1 MESDLDPKKEH
12 LETSPDDLKEDEEC
26 LLAPENEIDDKGIV
40 EEKRTQTTGPDKYGY
55 IRKVLGVGVLVTL
68 VALVASAVAL
78 IATAP
83 RCNEKLVWWK
93 SAIIYQCYPRSFQ
106 DSNGDGSGDLAGITS
121 RVQYFKDLGIKA
133 VWLNPI
139 FASPQKDNGYDI
151 SDYTSIAP
159 LYGTLSDFN
168 LLLDSLHREGMYL
181 ILDFV
186 PNHTSDQHP
195 WFNESRSSVSSPK
208 RDWYVWA
215 SPSQDGG
222 PPNNWLS
229 VFGGSA
235 WSLDNLTGQYYLHQ
249 FSDFQPDLNY
259 RNPEVISAMQSVLS
273 FWLDLGV
280 DGFHVDAV
288 KFLLE
293 DPDLR
298 NETIDPSFNNET
310 CNISVP
316 GCLYNSLVH
325 NLTTDYPGL
334 HDITR
339 GWRKVLDCYSN
350 KFMVAEAYDPI
361 EVVVEYYGT
370 NGDEFDFPFNFFL
383 LGNNNWTAS
392 AVAGIVSTWLD
403 NMPSGAWA
411 NWVLGNHDNP
421 RIASKAGLYLAR
433 ALNVLL
439 LTLPGTPTTYYGEEI
454 LMTDVVVPP
463 NQTQDA
469 YQGRDQERT
478 PMQWNDG
485 PNAGFTTGLPWLPLA
500 TNYTTYNVM
509 NESLSNASMLTLYK
523 QLTLMRQEF
532 ITYGYSLD
540 SVEGNVLSFHR
551 YDNGTSVDYLVV
563 INFSN
568 ESTPGPVGIKS
579 PPLSPELL
587 LSSMLD
593 KSGPV
598 DLSSLNLRGG
608 EALVIKGHWKT

>member
-1 MESDLDPKKEH
+1 MAEQKRLLDVHEDACASVQTEH
-12 LETSPDDLKEDEEC
+12 RSGRGKMRWL
-26 LLAPENEIDDKGIV
+26 
-40 EEKRTQTTGPDKYGY
+40 
-55 IRKVLGVGVLVTL
+55 VGVAVLIGL
-68 VALVASAVAL
+68 IIAASVAIAVGVSLA
-78 IATAP
+78 AGKSP
-83 RCNEKLVWWK
+83 PLVWWK

-121 RVQYFKDLGIKA
+121 RVQYLKDLGVKV

-151 SDYTSIAP
+151 SDYTSIDP

-168 LLLDSLHREGMYL
+168 SLLEALHREGLYL

-186 PNHTSDQHP
+186 PNHTSDEHP
-195 WFNESRSSVSSPK
+195 WFIESRSGVTSAK

-215 SPSQDGG
+215 NPSQDGG
-222 PPNNWLS
+222 PPNNWQS

-280 DGFHVDAV
+280 DGFRVDAA

-293 DPDLR
+293 DPYLR
-298 NETIDPSFNNET
+298 NESVDPSFSNTT
-310 CNISVP
+310 CNVSIP
-316 GCLYNSLVH
+316 GCLYNSLIH

-361 EVVVEYYGT
+361 DIVVQYYGT
-370 NGDEFDFPFNFFL
+370 NGDEFNFPFNFFL
-383 LGNNNWTAS
+383 LGNTNWTAS
-392 AVAGIVSTWLD
+392 AVSGIISTWLD
-403 NMPSGAWA
+403 NMPLGAWA

-454 LMTDVVVPP
+454 LMTNVFVPP
-463 NQTQDA
+463 NQTQDV
-469 YQGRDQERT
+469 YQGRDVERT
-478 PMQWNDG
+478 PMQWDG
-485 PNAGFTTGLPWLPLA
+485 GLNAGFTSGSPWLPLA
-500 TNYTTYNVM
+500 TNYTTFNVM
-509 NESLSNASMLTLYK
+509 NESLSNTSMLALYK
-523 QLTLMRQEF
+523 QLASLRQEF
-532 ITYGYSLD
+532 ISFAYSLD
-540 SVEGNVLSFHR
+540 SVEANVLSFHR
-551 YDNGTSVDYLVV
+551 YDSSSSVDYLVV
-563 INFSN
+563 INFAS
-568 ESTPGPVGIKS
+568 ESSTVAIKS
-579 PPLSPELL
+579 PSLHPQLL

-598 DLSSLNLRGG
+598 DLSNLSLRGG
-608 EALVIKGHWKT
+608 EALIIKGTQKG

>member
-1 MESDLDPKKEH
+1 MAEQKRLLDVHEDARASEH
-12 LETSPDDLKEDEEC
+12 RSGRGKMRWL
-26 LLAPENEIDDKGIV
+26 
-40 EEKRTQTTGPDKYGY
+40 
-55 IRKVLGVGVLVTL
+55 VGV
-68 VALVASAVAL
+68 AVLIGLIIL
-78 IATAP
+78 IAASVAIAVGVSLAAGKSP
-83 RCNEKLVWWK
+83 PLVWWK

-121 RVQYFKDLGIKA
+121 RVQYLKDLGVKV

-151 SDYTSIAP
+151 SDYTSIDP

-168 LLLDSLHREGMYL
+168 NLLEALHREGLYL

-186 PNHTSDQHP
+186 PNHTSDEHP
-195 WFNESRSSVSSPK
+195 WFIESRSGVTSAK

-215 SPSQDGG
+215 NPSQDGG
-222 PPNNWLS
+222 PPNNWQS

-280 DGFHVDAV
+280 DGFRVDAA

-293 DPDLR
+293 DPYLR
-298 NETIDPSFNNET
+298 NESVDPSFSNTT
-310 CNISVP
+310 CNVSIP
-316 GCLYNSLVH
+316 GCLYNSLIH

-361 EVVVEYYGT
+361 DIVVQYYGT
-370 NGDEFDFPFNFFL
+370 NGDEFNFPFNFFL
-383 LGNNNWTAS
+383 LGNTNWTAS
-392 AVAGIVSTWLD
+392 AVSEIISTWLD

-454 LMTDVVVPP
+454 LMTNVFVPP
-463 NQTQDA
+463 NQTQDV
-469 YQGRDQERT
+469 YQGRDVERT
-478 PMQWNDG
+478 PMQWDG
-485 PNAGFTTGLPWLPLA
+485 GLNAGFTSGSPWLPLA
-500 TNYTTYNVM
+500 TNYTTFNVM
-509 NESLSNASMLTLYK
+509 NESLSNTSMLALYK
-523 QLTLMRQEF
+523 QLASLRQEF
-532 ITYGYSLD
+532 ISFAYSLD

-551 YDNGTSVDYLVV
+551 YDSSSSVDYLVV
-563 INFSN
+563 INFAS
-568 ESTPGPVGIKS
+568 ESSTVAIKS
-579 PPLSPELL
+579 PSLHPQLL

-598 DLSSLNLRGG
+598 DLSNLSLRGG
-608 EALVIKGHWKT
+608 EALIIKGTQKG

>member
-1 MESDLDPKKEH
+1 MESDLELKDETIQ
-12 LETSPDDLKEDEEC
+12 TSPDDLKQEEER
-26 LLAPENEIDDKGIV
+26 LFALDSESDDKETV
-40 EEKRTQTTGPDKYGY
+40 EEDQIRALTGPDKYVY
-55 IRKVLGVGVLVTL
+55 IRKAIGAGVLVTL
-68 VALVASAVAL
+68 VALVASSVAL

-121 RVQYFKDLGIKA
+121 RVQYLKDLGVKV

-151 SDYTSIAP
+151 SDYTSIDP

-168 LLLDSLHREGMYL
+168 SLLEALHREGLYL

-186 PNHTSDQHP
+186 PNHTSDEHP
-195 WFNESRSSVSSPK
+195 WFIESRSGVTSAK

-215 SPSQDGG
+215 NPSQDGG
-222 PPNNWLS
+222 PPNNWQS

-280 DGFHVDAV
+280 DGFRVDAA

-293 DPDLR
+293 DPYLR
-298 NETIDPSFNNET
+298 NESVDPSFSNTT
-310 CNISVP
+310 CNVSIP
-316 GCLYNSLVH
+316 GCLYNSLIH

-350 KFMVAEAYDPI
+350 KLMVAEAYDPI
-361 EVVVEYYGT
+361 DIVVQYYGT
-370 NGDEFDFPFNFFL
+370 NGDEFNFPFNFFL
-383 LGNNNWTAS
+383 LGNTNWTAS
-392 AVAGIVSTWLD
+392 AVSEIISTWLD

-454 LMTDVVVPP
+454 LMTNVFVPP
-463 NQTQDA
+463 NQTQDV
-469 YQGRDQERT
+469 YQGRDVERT
-478 PMQWNDG
+478 PMQWDG
-485 PNAGFTTGLPWLPLA
+485 GLNAGFTSGSPWLPLA
-500 TNYTTYNVM
+500 TNYTTFNVM
-509 NESLSNASMLTLYK
+509 NESLSNTSMLALYK
-523 QLTLMRQEF
+523 QLASLRQEF
-532 ITYGYSLD
+532 ISFAYSLD

-551 YDNGTSVDYLVV
+551 YDSSSSVDYLVV
-563 INFSN
+563 INFAS
-568 ESTPGPVGIKS
+568 ESSTVAIKS
-579 PPLSPELL
+579 PSLHPQLL

-598 DLSSLNLRGG
+598 DLSNLSLRGG
-608 EALVIKGHWKT
+608 EALIIKGSLTV

>member
-1 MESDLDPKKEH
+1 MESDLELKDENIQ
-12 LETSPDDLKEDEEC
+12 TSPDDLKQEEER
-26 LLAPENEIDDKGIV
+26 LFALDSESDDKETV
-40 EEKRTQTTGPDKYGY
+40 EEDQIRALTGPDKYVY
-55 IRKVLGVGVLVTL
+55 IRKAIGAGVLVTL
-68 VALVASAVAL
+68 VALVASSVAL

-83 RCNEKLVWWK
+83 RCNEKLGWWK

-121 RVQYFKDLGIKA
+121 RVQYLKDLGVKV

-151 SDYTSIAP
+151 SDYTSIDP

-168 LLLDSLHREGMYL
+168 SLLEALHREGLYL

-186 PNHTSDQHP
+186 PNHTSDEHP
-195 WFNESRSSVSSPK
+195 WFIESRSGVTSAK

-215 SPSQDGG
+215 NPSQDGG
-222 PPNNWLS
+222 PPNNWQS

-280 DGFHVDAV
+280 DGFRVDAA

-293 DPDLR
+293 DPYLR
-298 NETIDPSFNNET
+298 NESVDPSFSNTT
-310 CNISVP
+310 CNVSIP
-316 GCLYNSLVH
+316 GCLYNSLLH

-350 KFMVAEAYDPI
+350 KLMVAEAYDPI
-361 EVVVEYYGT
+361 DIVVQYYGT
-370 NGDEFDFPFNFFL
+370 NGDEFNFPFNFFL
-383 LGNNNWTAS
+383 LGNTNWTAS
-392 AVAGIVSTWLD
+392 AVSGIISTWLD

-454 LMTDVVVPP
+454 LMTNVFVPP
-463 NQTQDA
+463 NQTQDV
-469 YQGRDQERT
+469 YQGRDVERT
-478 PMQWNDG
+478 PMQWDG
-485 PNAGFTTGLPWLPLA
+485 GLNAGFTSGSPWLPLA
-500 TNYTTYNVM
+500 TNYTTFNVM
-509 NESLSNASMLTLYK
+509 NESLSNTSMLALYK
-523 QLTLMRQEF
+523 QLASLRQEF
-532 ITYGYSLD
+532 ISFAYSLD
-540 SVEGNVLSFHR
+540 SVEANVLSFHR
-551 YDNGTSVDYLVV
+551 YDSSSSVDYLVV
-563 INFSN
+563 INFAS
-568 ESTPGPVGIKS
+568 ESGTVAIKS
-579 PPLSPELL
+579 PPLHPQLL

-598 DLSSLNLRGG
+598 DLSNLSLRGG
-608 EALVIKGHWKT
+608 EALIIKGSLTV

>member
-1 MESDLDPKKEH
+1 MESDKDDPVVA
-12 LETSPDDLKEDEEC
+12 SADDEC
-26 LLAPENEIDDKGIV
+26 LLPPDDENGANETF
-40 EEKRTQTTGPDKYGY
+40 EEELHPKADPDKYRY
-55 IRKVLGVGVLVTL
+55 IRKVLGVCVLLTL
-68 VALVASAVAL
+68 VALMAAAVAL

-83 RCNEKLVWWK
+83 RCNEKLIWWK

-106 DSNGDGSGDLAGITS
+106 DSNGDGSGDLAGVTS
-121 RVQYFKDLGIKA
+121 RVQYLKNLGIKA

-139 FASPQKDNGYDI
+139 FTSPQKDNGYDI
-151 SDYTSIAP
+151 SDYTSIDP
-159 LYGTLSDFN
+159 LYGTLADFN
-168 LLLDSLHREGMYL
+168 NLLDALHREGMYL

-186 PNHTSDQHP
+186 PNHTSSDHP
-195 WFNESRSSVSSPK
+195 WFNESRSSVDSAK

-215 SPSQDGG
+215 KPAQGGG

-229 VFGGSA
+229 FFGGSA
-235 WSLDNLTGQYYLHQ
+235 WSLDNITGQYYLHQ

-259 RNPEVISAMQSVLS
+259 RNPEVVSAMQSVLS

-280 DGFHVDAV
+280 DGFRVDAV
-288 KFLLE
+288 KYLLE
-293 DPDLR
+293 DPYLR
-298 NETIDPSFNNET
+298 NETLDPTFSNET
-310 CNISVP
+310 CNVSVP
-316 GCLYNSLVH
+316 SCLYNSLVH

-339 GWRKVLDCYSN
+339 GWRKLLGCYSN
-350 KFMVAEAYDPI
+350 KFMVAEVYDPI
-361 EVVVEYYGT
+361 DVVVQYYGT

-392 AVAGIVSTWLD
+392 AVGSIIATWLD

-439 LTLPGTPTTYYGEEI
+439 LSLPGTPTTYYGEEI
-454 LMTDVVVPP
+454 MMTNVVVPP
-463 NQTQDA
+463 NQMQDV

-478 PMQWNDG
+478 PMQWTDG
-485 PNAGFTTGLPWLPLA
+485 PNAGFTTGSPWLPLA
-500 TNYTTYNVM
+500 TNYTTYNVL
-509 NESLSNASMLTLYK
+509 NESQSSSSMLSLYT
-523 QLTLMRQEF
+523 QLAFLRQQF
-532 ITYGYSLD
+532 ISFDYSLD

-551 YDNGTSVDYLVV
+551 YDNGSSVDYLIV

-568 ESTPGPVGIKS
+568 ESTTVGVKS
-579 PPLSPELL
+579 PPLHPQLL

-593 KSGPV
+593 KSGPI
-598 DLSSLNLRGG
+598 DLSSLSVRGG
-608 EALVIKGHWKT
+608 EALVIKGSKTM

>member
-1 MESDLDPKKEH
+1 RPIGV
-12 LETSPDDLKEDEEC
+12 
-26 LLAPENEIDDKGIV
+26 A
-40 EEKRTQTTGPDKYGY
+40 
-55 IRKVLGVGVLVTL
+55 VLIGLIILIAASVAIAVGVSL
-68 VALVASAVAL
+68 AAGKS
-78 IATAP
+78 P
-83 RCNEKLVWWK
+83 HLVWWK

-121 RVQYFKDLGIKA
+121 RVQYLKDLGVKV

-151 SDYTSIAP
+151 SDYTSIDP

-168 LLLDSLHREGMYL
+168 NLLEALHREGLYL

-186 PNHTSDQHP
+186 PNHTSDEHP
-195 WFNESRSSVSSPK
+195 WFIESRSGVTSAK

-215 SPSQDGG
+215 NPSQDGG
-222 PPNNWLS
+222 PPNNWQS

-280 DGFHVDAV
+280 DGFRVDAA

-293 DPDLR
+293 DPYLR
-298 NETIDPSFNNET
+298 NESVDPSFSNTT
-310 CNISVP
+310 CNVSIP
-316 GCLYNSLVH
+316 GCLYNSLIH

-361 EVVVEYYGT
+361 DIVVQYYGT
-370 NGDEFDFPFNFFL
+370 NGDEFNFPFNFFL
-383 LGNNNWTAS
+383 LGNTNWTAS
-392 AVAGIVSTWLD
+392 AVSEIISTWLD

-454 LMTDVVVPP
+454 LMTNVFVPP
-463 NQTQDA
+463 NQTQDV
-469 YQGRDQERT
+469 YQGRDVERT
-478 PMQWNDG
+478 PMQWDG
-485 PNAGFTTGLPWLPLA
+485 GLNAGFTSGSPWLPLA
-500 TNYTTYNVM
+500 TNYTTFNVM
-509 NESLSNASMLTLYK
+509 NESLSNTSMLALYK
-523 QLTLMRQEF
+523 QLASLRQEF
-532 ITYGYSLD
+532 ISFAYSLD

-551 YDNGTSVDYLVV
+551 YDSSSSVDYLVV
-563 INFSN
+563 INFAS
-568 ESTPGPVGIKS
+568 ESSTVAIKS
-579 PPLSPELL
+579 PSLHPQLL

-598 DLSSLNLRGG
+598 DLSNLSLRGG
-608 EALVIKGHWKT
+608 EALIIKGTQKG

>member
-1 MESDLDPKKEH
+1 MESDLELKD
-12 LETSPDDLKEDEEC
+12 ETIQMSPDDLKQEEER
-26 LLAPENEIDDKGIV
+26 LFALDSESDDKETV
-40 EEKRTQTTGPDKYGY
+40 EEDQIRALTGPDKYVY
-55 IRKVLGVGVLVTL
+55 IRKAIGAGVLVTL
-68 VALVASAVAL
+68 VALVASSVAL

-121 RVQYFKDLGIKA
+121 RVQYLKDLGVKV

-151 SDYTSIAP
+151 SDYTSIDP

-168 LLLDSLHREGMYL
+168 SLLEALHREGLYL

-186 PNHTSDQHP
+186 PNHTSDEHP
-195 WFNESRSSVSSPK
+195 WFIESRSGVTSAK

-215 SPSQDGG
+215 NPSQDGG
-222 PPNNWLS
+222 PPNNWQS

-280 DGFHVDAV
+280 DGFRVDAA

-293 DPDLR
+293 DPYLR
-298 NETIDPSFNNET
+298 NESVDPSFSNTT
-310 CNISVP
+310 CNVSIP
-316 GCLYNSLVH
+316 GCLYNSLIH

-350 KFMVAEAYDPI
+350 KLMVAEAYDPI
-361 EVVVEYYGT
+361 DIVVQYYGT
-370 NGDEFDFPFNFFL
+370 NGDEFNFPFNFFL
-383 LGNNNWTAS
+383 LGNTNWTAS
-392 AVAGIVSTWLD
+392 AVSEIISTWLD

-454 LMTDVVVPP
+454 LMTNVFVPP
-463 NQTQDA
+463 NQTQDV
-469 YQGRDQERT
+469 YQGRDVERT
-478 PMQWNDG
+478 PMQWDG
-485 PNAGFTTGLPWLPLA
+485 GLNAGFTSGSPWLPLA
-500 TNYTTYNVM
+500 TNYTTFNVM
-509 NESLSNASMLTLYK
+509 NESLSNTSMLALYK
-523 QLTLMRQEF
+523 QLASLRQEF
-532 ITYGYSLD
+532 ISFAYSLD

-551 YDNGTSVDYLVV
+551 YDSSSSVDYLVV
-563 INFSN
+563 INFAS
-568 ESTPGPVGIKS
+568 ESSTVAIKS
-579 PPLSPELL
+579 PSLHPQLL

-598 DLSSLNLRGG
+598 DLSNLSLRGG
-608 EALVIKGHWKT
+608 EALIIKGSLTV

>member
-1 MESDLDPKKEH
+1 MESDKDGAI
-12 LETSPDDLKEDEEC
+12 ETSLDDLKQEEEHP
-26 LLAPENEIDDKGIV
+26 LVLDSERDDKETV
-40 EEKRTQTTGPDKYGY
+40 EKKQTPGPDKYKY
-55 IRKVLGVGVLVTL
+55 IRKALGVGVLVTL
-68 VALVASAVAL
+68 GALVASSIAL
-78 IATAP
+78 IVTAP

-121 RVQYFKDLGIKA
+121 RVQYLKDLGVKV

-151 SDYTSIAP
+151 SDYTSIDP

-168 LLLDSLHREGMYL
+168 NLLGALHREGLYL

-186 PNHTSDQHP
+186 PNHTSDEHP
-195 WFNESRSSVSSPK
+195 WFIESRSSVTSAK
-208 RDWYVWA
+208 RNWYVWA
-215 SPSQDGG
+215 NPSQDGGG
-222 PPNNWLS
+222 PPNNWQS

-280 DGFHVDAV
+280 DGFRVDAV

-293 DPDLR
+293 DLYLR
-298 NETIDPSFNNET
+298 NESADPSFSNLT
-310 CNISVP
+310 CNISIP
-316 GCLYNSLVH
+316 GCLYNSLIH

-339 GWRKVLDCYSN
+339 GWRKVLDCYGN
-350 KFMVAEAYDPI
+350 RLMVAEAYDPI
-361 EVVVEYYGT
+361 DIVVQYYGT
-370 NGDEFDFPFNFFL
+370 NGDEFNFPFNFFL
-383 LGNNNWTAS
+383 LGNTNWTAS
-392 AVAGIVSTWLD
+392 AVSGIVATWLD

-454 LMTDVVVPP
+454 LMTNVFVPP
-463 NQTQDA
+463 NQTQDV
-469 YQGRDQERT
+469 YQGRDVERT
-478 PMQWNDG
+478 PMQWDDG
-485 PNAGFTTGLPWLPLA
+485 LNAGFTTGTPWLPLA

-509 NESLSNASMLTLYK
+509 NESLSNTSMWALYK
-523 QLTLMRQEF
+523 QLASLRKEF
-532 ITYGYSLD
+532 INSDYSLD
-540 SVEGNVLSFHR
+540 SIEGNVLSFHR
-551 YDNGTSVDYLVV
+551 YDISSSVDYLVV
-563 INFSN
+563 INFAN
-568 ESTPGPVGIKS
+568 ESSTVAIKT
-579 PPLSPELL
+579 PPLHPQLL

-598 DLSSLNLRGG
+598 DLTSLSLRGG
-608 EALVIKGHWKT
+608 EAMVIKGSL